1 MPAHEPGTAR
11 NSYPHRLPI
20 HELLPYPV
28 RAKTAHLPPWRSNY
42 HPRADDPSADASSS
56 YARSPCGLESGCS
69 LRTGIDVLFVLTD
82 LSVGGAENQVK
93 EMALRFRLKGFSVAV
108 ASLIPADAYV
118 DELSRAGIN
127 VVDLGMKRGHPN
139 PRGILRLRRVIQ
151 RFQPAVVHSHMVH
164 ANLIVRVTRIVSRIP
179 VLVCTAHA
187 HAEGNWLTD
196 IAYGITDGLA
206 DRTTHVSRVGLERYL
221 KVRAISRKRALWI
234 PNGIDIERF
243 GGSSERRTSI
253 RKALGVEEGEFLWL
267 AVAAFRPEKAHDH
280 LVRAFARLP
289 KAAHLVV
296 VGEGPLRPSVMRLAS
311 DMSVGD
317 RIAYLGGRDDVAAI
331 MSAAD
336 AFVLCSRWEA
346 LPLVLLEAAASRLPI
361 VTTDV
366 GGCSEIVEHHLNGYL
381 TPPGRS
387 AIPCRGDAAADDAP

>member
-1 MPAHEPGTAR
+1 
-11 NSYPHRLPI
+11 
-20 HELLPYPV
+20 
-28 RAKTAHLPPWRSNY
+28 
-42 HPRADDPSADASSS
+42 
-56 YARSPCGLESGCS
+56 
-69 LRTGIDVLFVLTD
+69 
-82 LSVGGAENQVK
+82 
-93 EMALRFRLKGFSVAV
+93 
-108 ASLIPADAYV
+108 
-118 DELSRAGIN
+118 
-127 VVDLGMKRGHPN
+127 
-139 PRGILRLRRVIQ
+139 
-151 RFQPAVVHSHMVH
+151 MVH

-267 AVAAFRPEKAHDH
+267 AVAAFRPEKAHDN

-289 KAAHLVV
+289 TAARLVV
-296 VGEGPLRPSVMRLAS
+296 VGEGPLRSSVMRLAS
-311 DMSVGD
+311 GLSLGD

-366 GGCSEIVEHHLNGYL
+366 GGCSEIVEHNLNGYL
-381 TPPGRS
+381 TPPDDPHSLAEAMRLLMMLPKDELARMGAAGRRMAEETYDIRNILRDMGTPLLRAGIANLVRLKGRKLVGQAVPDS
-387 AIPCRGDAAADDAP
+387 LGGVVASMRMHRRALARIRAALAGLSRPDPAVLTSDHGGRRSVATRYRRVVVGRPLSVRPLLRIPQY